1 MTDRD
6 SDPDLNPQNNVPAIS
21 QKEAFRPGVLA
32 YKHCSDLSNTICTGD
47 ACPRPQLCKLRASD
61 VEFSMLQILHT
72 SAGGKRLSTELDLDR
87 ASTELLIL
95 ACLLSPLSC

>member
-21 QKEAFRPGVLA
+21 LA